1 MQSLLLE
8 SRKDILFLKNPSNF
22 SENCQGFIDKLEQ
35 IIKEQPQNKNSA
47 VTTASDIYLDL
58 HSFLTNW
65 VLRKYVETG
74 SLTQAAIDK
83 EIDTIHAFITKYGD
97 AEKLE
102 HIKDEAKQ
110 IAESNIKEM
119 CELELSNKLFTYWG
133 HDYCSG
139 LTHSLRR
146 GARFVTSNPA
156 KINAFR
162 KDFPAIW
169 AGFVEEI
176 KTNNPDISLE
186 KLISYLF
193 LKVVAVSARDLYPI
207 YEASNGKYGFACIQV
222 NPKNWKNAD
231 KMIEEIEF
239 WNEEFKKELNTETPN
254 IVYKI
259 PAVSAAV
266 KTVESIVEKGIR
278 VCLTLNFT
286 YNQHDI
292 FSDLIEKGK
301 QHGFVVL
308 MSGFLDDNIDKELA
322 SLGIENSKMYSRH
335 AGEAVIRKSYAN
347 LRAKGCK
354 NTSIMSAAIRGEW
367 TIKNSI
373 TDNADAPMYFT
384 TVTDKILEFDSEKRD
399 LSSVVDAVVPD
410 EIMSVLKKSPIF
422 NAAYEEDSLT
432 LDNVDEYPPLLMV
445 LDIFTKAYIE
455 LEDSLK

>member
-1 MQSLLLE
+1 
-8 SRKDILFLKNPSNF
+8 
-22 SENCQGFIDKLEQ
+22 
-35 IIKEQPQNKNSA
+35 
-47 VTTASDIYLDL
+47 
-58 HSFLTNW
+58 
-65 VLRKYVETG
+65 
-74 SLTQAAIDK
+74 
-83 EIDTIHAFITKYGD
+83 
-97 AEKLE
+97 
-102 HIKDEAKQ
+102 
-110 IAESNIKEM
+110 
-119 CELELSNKLFTYWG
+119 
-133 HDYCSG
+133 
-139 LTHSLRR
+139 
-146 GARFVTSNPA
+146 
-156 KINAFR
+156 
-162 KDFPAIW
+162 
-169 AGFVEEI
+169 
-176 KTNNPDISLE
+176 
-186 KLISYLF
+186 
-193 LKVVAVSARDLYPI
+193 
-207 YEASNGKYGFACIQV
+207 
-222 NPKNWKNAD
+222 
-231 KMIEEIEF
+231 
-239 WNEEFKKELNTETPN
+239 
-254 IVYKI
+254 
-259 PAVSAAV
+259 V

-422 NAAYEEDSLT
+422 NAAYEEDFLT